1 MVNSLSIRF
10 WKFALF
16 GKKIEIHSDIS
27 IVRFFFFFFFSFRK
41 NDRNVVLSY
50 FCDFSSV
57 VQCFVLLSL
66 NCPISSLAFSIFSK
80 YVEIFEIPRKPFFF
94 FSDLQE
100 KLYHAGYC
108 LRMMVKYVEL
118 NKK

>member
-27 IVRFFFFFFFSFRK
+27 IVFFFFFRK

-50 FCDFSSV
+50 FCDFISV

>member
-27 IVRFFFFFFFSFRK
+27 IVFFFFRK

-66 NCPISSLAFSIFSK
+66 NYPISSLAFSIFSK

-94 FSDLQE
+94 FFDLQE

>member
-27 IVRFFFFFFFSFRK
+27 IVFFFFFRK

-57 VQCFVLLSL
+57 DQCFVLLSL